1 MIFASLGGL
10 RSCAVRGSDFP
21 GGKTIVT
28 NDEMRGL
35 LDENLLS
42 PIHTPELNSPTTD
55 GPSQTWLEVARKHH
69 KQKFKND
76 AAALR
81 KSANQGEENKWE
93 TIETEVVYDNGS
105 KETILAADNGVNNF
119 SVDNDTCKEKCW
131 ECLEETILKL
141 FCCNFGQSFRSAEV
155 YKNMGDFFNKVD
167 HIASRVFPL
176 TFMVINVAYWTLYM
190 YIL

>member
-1 MIFASLGGL
+1 MIFSSLGGL
-10 RSCAVRGSDFP
+10 RSTAVHGSNFP
-21 GGKTIVT
+21 GGKTVVT

-42 PIHTPELNSPTTD
+42 PIHSSELNSPITG

-69 KQKFKND
+69 KQKFKV
-76 AAALR
+76 AAVSN
-81 KSANQGEENKWE
+81 KSANQVEDNKWE
-93 TIETEVVYDNGS
+93 TIETQVVYDNGS
-105 KETILAADNGVNNF
+105 KETILASDDAMNNF
-119 SVDNDTCKEKCW
+119 NVDDDTCREKCW

-141 FCCNFGQSFRSAEV
+141 FCCNFSKSFRSAEV

-176 TFMVINVAYWTLYM
+176 TFMVINIAYWTLYI

>member
-10 RSCAVRGSDFP
+10 RSCAARGSEFP
-21 GGKTIVT
+21 EGKTLVT

-42 PIHTPELNSPTTD
+42 PIHSSELNSPTNA

-69 KQKFKND
+69 KQKFKETTIS
-76 AAALR
+76 R
-81 KSANQGEENKWE
+81 KSTTHIEENKWE

-105 KETILAADNGVNNF
+105 KETILAADNDMNNF
-119 SVDNDTCKEKCW
+119 TVDDDTCREKCW

-141 FCCNFGQSFRSAEV
+141 FCCNFSKTFRSAEV

-176 TFMVINVAYWTLYM
+176 TFMVINIAYWTLYM